1 MLGNEPENP
10 KPKPKPKLVRW
21 FPPGEKPPLGDP
33 PPWLDAA
40 PPVGECDGP
49 TSETDEIDKLAAAA
63 RASRAKAA
71 PPEIK
76 PFATVKPAEWRDKP
90 PTPQRWLASGR
101 VPLGD
106 LTILAGDG
114 GSGKTE
120 IATALLV
127 SVAAGLGD
135 WLGSVVDESGPALF
149 VSCEEPEENIRDRVE
164 RICRSREVDPYAIED
179 LHLYFP
185 ELDATWL
192 GAADRLGRISK
203 TPLLIAIEG
212 WIKQYAPR
220 LIVIDSVAAVF
231 DGIAFDR
238 RQVRAFLAMLRKVA
252 REAAVAIVLLDHPS
266 VRGMADGTGTANSVD
281 WRNSVRSMLHLSD
294 PGKDDPDERTLEV
307 KKNNRGR
314 TGERTKLRWNGLTFT
329 TAAVAAP
336 SPAKAKAEREVD
348 DLFLRLL
355 DKRNAQGRP
364 IRPSSGRGS
373 APSELAGDPEANGTT
388 AEAFRSA
395 MERLFTAGKIITVE
409 SGPPSGRV
417 KRIER
422 APGT

>member
-1 MLGNEPENP
+1 MLDRGPNLKRYYIDGEEPA
-10 KPKPKPKLVRW
+10 
-21 FPPGEKPPLGDP
+21 PPIDGPPDY
-33 PPWLDAA
+33 LDASDYDWSREDDI
-40 PPVGECDGP
+40 G
-49 TSETDEIDKLAAAA
+49 TA
-63 RASRAKAA
+63 RAKPAS
-71 PPEIK
+71 PEIVPLK
-76 PFATVKPAEWRDKP
+76 TVKPAEWRDKP
-90 PTPQRWLASGR
+90 PAPQRWLANGR

-135 WLGSVVDESGPALF
+135 WLGSVVDETGPALF
-149 VSCEEPEENIRDRVE
+149 VSCEEPEDNVRDRVE
-164 RICRSREVDPYAIED
+164 RICRSRDIDPYAIED

-192 GAADRLGRISK
+192 GVADRVGRISK

-212 WIKQYAPR
+212 WIKQCAPR

-231 DGIAFDR
+231 DGVAFDR
-238 RQVRAFLAMLRKVA
+238 RQVRAFLAILRKLA

-329 TAAVAAP
+329 TAAVAGA
-336 SPAKAKAEREVD
+336 SPARARAEREVEE
-348 DLFLRLL
+348 LFLRLL

-364 IRPSSGRGS
+364 VHSKTAAGS
-373 APSELAGDPEANGTT
+373 APSEFALDPDANGVTSR
-388 AEAFRSA
+388 AFRES
-395 MERLFTAGKIITVE
+395 MERLLSAGKIVPIPY
-409 SGPPSGRV
+409 GPRSKPRE
-417 KRIER
+417 RLER
-422 APGT
+422 AATA